1 MNPLYYLLGVLALF
15 AVFLAVLEY
24 VRRKSIEDIRS
35 RSLVA
40 FMNYYEM
47 KINEFCKDKGEDC
60 RAELTTLVAQ
70 ELSNQVVQNR
80 MAYIDIE
87 KLYEKH
93 TAGDTN

>member
-24 VRRKSIEDIRS
+24 IRRKSIENIRL
-35 RSLVA
+35 RSLSA

-47 KINEFCKDKGEDC
+47 KINEFCGDKEDC
-60 RAELTTLVAQ
+60 KTALTALVAQ

-87 KLYEKH
+87 KLYEKY
-93 TAGDTN
+93 TTDSTN